1 MYDIEEEMLYGKS
14 KLLEE
19 MKKNTG
25 MCPECGKM
33 FEQGFYIDQ
42 NTGEKRFNKFKYCPK
57 CRTKIAKKNEGN
69 KTTNVTIKY
78 NPYPWQK
85 KFHASK
91 ARFKVVSG
99 AARSGK
105 DYSFD
110 CILYFDYGITCI
122 HYLCIVGTGIP
133 VHYSNLWRG
142 GVSTWLL
149 RKTN

>member
-1 MYDIEEEMLYGKS
+1 MYDEEVLFGKS

-19 MKKNTG
+19 LKKNSG
-25 MCPECGKM
+25 VCAECGQGL
-33 FEQGFYIDQ
+33 EQGFRT
-42 NTGEKRFNKFKYCPK
+42 NPKTGEKIFNKFKYCGK
-57 CRTKIAKKNEGN
+57 CRTKIAKKNQQE

-85 KFHASK
+85 KFHSSK

-110 CILYFDYGITCI
+110 KEFDMKFVQMLNEDRGYS
-122 HYLCIVGTGIP
+122 LIP
-133 VHYSNLWRG
+133 RVHGWIIAQLS
-142 GVSTWLL
+142 
-149 RKTN
+149 